1 VRSNLRLVVAIAR
14 RYARAQIPMQ
24 DLIQDGNIGL
34 MKAVDRF
41 DPARGCRFATYA
53 AWWIRYSIS
62 RAIVDTDRSVRL
74 PLHMIDACKKV
85 GRARREYE
93 LMYGRAPT
101 DEELASATGI
111 SMERIKRMGWS
122 LIDAPL
128 SLSLPAT
135 SDGQATLAE
144 TLVDVSQ
151 ESPSELLDSELLQSA
166 LQEVFSK
173 LSPMEADI
181 LRKRVGLDGEPEL
194 TLKEIGATYSLSRER
209 IRQLQEQALKKLRT
223 EFSRRQLM

>member
-1 VRSNLRLVVAIAR
+1 
-14 RYARAQIPMQ
+14 
-24 DLIQDGNIGL
+24 
-34 MKAVDRF
+34 
-41 DPARGCRFATYA
+41 
-53 AWWIRYSIS
+53 
-62 RAIVDTDRSVRL
+62 
-74 PLHMIDACKKV
+74 
-85 GRARREYE
+85 
-93 LMYGRAPT
+93 MYGRTPT

-166 LQEVFSK
+166 LQEVFAK